1 MRCRGFEKLIVEAG
15 GADLEPEHEMRLAD
29 HLRVC
34 AACARFR
41 DDIAKILDSPECG
54 ELPADLDRRTKE
66 ACLALFDKPITKP
79 AEVRRAP
86 GRALPIW
93 LKAGLAL
100 LVILTTAWVVPLFDL
115 PDAGQEVPWEAGAAI
130 LILIQNGLALFL
142 SPVLFRRRLVAPDRR
157 GSLFFTKT
165 SA

>member
-1 MRCRGFEKLIVEAG
+1 MHCRGFEKLIVEAG
-15 GADLEPEHEMRLAD
+15 GADLKPEDEMRLAE

-41 DDIAKILDSPECG
+41 DDIAKILKSPESVD
-54 ELPADLDRRTKE
+54 LPEELDRRTKE
-66 ACLALFDKPITKP
+66 ACLALFAKPITKP
-79 AEVRRAP
+79 AEARKAP
-86 GRALPIW
+86 GRTVPIW

-100 LVILTTAWVVPLFDL
+100 LVVLTTAWVVPLFDL
-115 PDAGQEVPWEAGAAI
+115 PDVGEKLPWEAGAAI
-130 LILIQNGLALFL
+130 LILIQNGLALVL
-142 SPVLFRRRLVAPDRR
+142 SPILLRRRLVAADRR

>member
-1 MRCRGFEKLIVEAG
+1 MRCRAIEKLIVDAHE
-15 GADLEPEHEMRLAD
+15 GALEPEDEMRLTD

-41 DDIAKILDSPECG
+41 DDIARVLESPESA

-66 ACLALFDKPITKP
+66 RCLALLAGP
-79 AEVRRAP
+79 AGEAGGIQKVP
-86 GRALPIW
+86 GRAVPVW
-93 LKAGLAL
+93 LKAVLAL
-100 LVILTTAWVVPLFDL
+100 LVVLTTAWVVPLFDL
-115 PDAGQEVPWEAGAAI
+115 PEFGEKVPWEAGVAI
-130 LILIQNGLALFL
+130 LILVQNGLVLVL
-142 SPVLFRRRLVAPDRR
+142 SPVLLRRRHIAGSRR